1 MAALNWVWSCR
12 ARTVGNRRQGQEHS
26 GEAGQGGGDGSTG
39 GRSAAGSRGHGGIE
53 LGLELQG
60 SNGRARFDSQ
70 FACQTRQEFA
80 ENRAKRKSLRLAQKK
95 RGS

>member
-12 ARTVGNRRQGQEHS
+12 ARTVGGP
-26 GEAGQGGGDGSTG
+26 QGGPP
-39 GRSAAGSRGHGGIE
+39 
-53 LGLELQG
+53 
-60 SNGRARFDSQ
+60 ARFDSQ